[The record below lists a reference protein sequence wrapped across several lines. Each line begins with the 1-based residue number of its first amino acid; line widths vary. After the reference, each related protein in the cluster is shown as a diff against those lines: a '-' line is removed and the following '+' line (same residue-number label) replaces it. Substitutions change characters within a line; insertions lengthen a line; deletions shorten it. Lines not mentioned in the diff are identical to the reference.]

1 MSALNK
7 ANTSGKQFE
16 YHPPFRI
23 GRILRRVLIYSA
35 VTFGALLCLFPFYWM
50 FVVATRPSGEVFS
63 FPPMVVPGPLL
74 LQNIQ
79 NLLKMVP
86 FVRSYGNTLFYA
98 LSVTTL
104 ILFFDSLAGFAF
116 AKYTFPGQN
125 FLFGFLLATMMI
137 PGAVMIIPWFV
148 EMKFFG
154 WLDSYKALII
164 PSAVDAFG
172 IFWMRQFIMDAVPS
186 ELIDAAR
193 IDGAHDFAIY
203 YRIVVPIITPAL
215 GALAIL
221 VFMGCWNNLISPMII
236 LSTPEKFPLTVT
248 LKTMVGLRLSD
259 YGALMS
265 GTLLSVLPIIVV
277 FLMGARRFIS
287 GITAGSIQG
296 M

>member
-1 MSALNK
+1 MSTTP
-7 ANTSGKQFE
+7 TSAKQNE
-16 YHPPFRI
+16 YRSPLHI
-23 GRILRRVLIYSA
+23 GRNLRRAVTYIA

-50 FVVATRPSGEVFS
+50 FVVATRPSGEIFT
-63 FPPMVVPGPLL
+63 FPPMVIPGTLFYE
-74 LQNIQ
+74 NVQ
-79 NLLKMVP
+79 NLLKMAP
-86 FVRSYGNTLFYA
+86 FIRSYSNSLFYA

-104 ILFFDSLAGFAF
+104 VLFFDSLAGFAF
-116 AKYTFPGQN
+116 AKYKFPGQN

-148 EMKFFG
+148 EMKFFN

-164 PSAVDAFG
+164 PGAVDAFG

-186 ELIDAAR
+186 ELLDAAR

-203 YRIVVPIITPAL
+203 YRIVVPIIAPAL

-236 LSTPEKFPLTVT
+236 FSSPEKFPLTVT
-248 LKTMVGLRLSD
+248 LRTLVALRLTD
-259 YGALMS
+259 YGALMA
-265 GTLLSVLPIIVV
+265 GTFLSVLPIIVV
-277 FLMGARRFIS
+277 FLLGARRFIS

>member
-1 MSALNK
+1 MS
-7 ANTSGKQFE
+7 TTYTTGKQTE
-16 YHPPFRI
+16 YHAPFHIR
-23 GRILRRVLIYSA
+23 RILRRAIIYIA

-63 FPPMVVPGPLL
+63 FPPVVVPGTLL
-74 LQNIQ
+74 FENIQ

-86 FVRSYGNTLFYA
+86 FIRSYGNTLFYA

-104 ILFFDSLAGFAF
+104 VLFFDSLAGFAF
-116 AKYTFPGQN
+116 AKYKFPGQN
-125 FLFGFLLATMMI
+125 FLFGFLLATMMV
-137 PGAVMIIPWFV
+137 PGLVMIIPWFV

-172 IFWMRQFIMDAVPS
+172 IFWMRQFIMDAVPT

-193 IDGAHDFAIY
+193 IDGAPDFGIY

-236 LSTPEKFPLTVT
+236 LSSPEKFPLTVT
-248 LKTMVGLRLSD
+248 LKTLVALRLTD

-265 GTLLSVLPIIVV
+265 GTFLSVLPIIVV
-277 FLMGARRFIS
+277 FLLGARRFIS
-287 GITAGSIQG
+287 GITAGSLQG

>member
-1 MSALNK
+1 MSETISSVKPA
-7 ANTSGKQFE
+7 E
-16 YHPPFRI
+16 YHPPIRI
-23 GRILRRVLIYSA
+23 GRILRRSLIYIA

-50 FVVATRPSGEVFS
+50 FVVATRTSGEVFS
-63 FPPMVVPGPLL
+63 FPPIIIPGRLL
-74 LQNIQ
+74 FENIQ
-79 NLLKMVP
+79 NLLKMAP
-86 FVRSYGNTLFYA
+86 FIRSYGNSLFYA

-104 ILFFDSLAGFAF
+104 TLFFDSLAGFAF
-116 AKYTFPGQN
+116 AKYKFPGQN
-125 FLFGFLLATMMI
+125 FLFGFLLATMMV

-148 EMKFFG
+148 EMKFFN

-164 PSAVDAFG
+164 PGAVDAFG
-172 IFWMRQFIMDAVPS
+172 IFWMRQFIMDAVPT

-193 IDGAHDFAIY
+193 IDGAHDFGIY
-203 YRIVVPIITPAL
+203 YRIVVPIISPAL

-221 VFMGCWNNLISPMII
+221 IFMGCWNNLISPMII

-248 LKTMVGLRLSD
+248 LRTLVGIRLTD

-265 GTLLSVLPIIVV
+265 GTFLSVLPIVVV
-277 FLMGARRFIS
+277 FLMGAKRFIS

>member
-1 MSALNK
+1 MSATL
-7 ANTSGKQFE
+7 TSGKQTK
-16 YHPPFRI
+16 YRAPLRI
-23 GRILRRVLIYSA
+23 GRILRRSLTYIA

-50 FVVATRPSGEVFS
+50 FVVATRPSGEVFA
-63 FPPMVVPGPLL
+63 FPPMIAPGTLL
-74 LQNIQ
+74 FENIQ

-86 FVRSYGNTLFYA
+86 FIRSYGNSLFYA

-104 ILFFDSLAGFAF
+104 VLFFDSLAGFAF
-116 AKYTFPGQN
+116 AKYKFPGQN
-125 FLFGFLLATMMI
+125 FLFGFLLATMMV
-137 PGAVMIIPWFV
+137 PGLVMIIPWFV

-172 IFWMRQFIMDAVPS
+172 IFWMRQFIMDAVPT

-193 IDGAHDFAIY
+193 IDGAPDFGIY
-203 YRIVVPIITPAL
+203 YRIVVPIISPAL

-236 LSTPEKFPLTVT
+236 LSTPDKFPLTVT
-248 LKTMVGLRLSD
+248 LKTLVALRLTD

-265 GTLLSVLPIIVV
+265 GTFLSVLPIIVV
-277 FLMGARRFIS
+277 FLLGARRFIS
-287 GITAGSIQG
+287 GITAGSLQG

>member
-1 MSALNK
+1 MSSTY
-7 ANTSGKQFE
+7 TSGKQTE
-16 YHPPFRI
+16 YRAPLHI
-23 GRILRRVLIYSA
+23 GRILRRAITYIA

-50 FVVATRPSGEVFS
+50 FVVATRPSGEIFA
-63 FPPMVVPGPLL
+63 FPPMVIPGTLFYE
-74 LQNIQ
+74 NVQ

-86 FVRSYGNTLFYA
+86 FIRSYSNSLFYA

-116 AKYTFPGQN
+116 AKYKFPGQN

-137 PGAVMIIPWFV
+137 PGLVMIVPWFV
-148 EMKFFG
+148 EMKFFN

-172 IFWMRQFIMDAVPS
+172 IFWMRQFIMDAVPT

-203 YRIVVPIITPAL
+203 YRIVVPIISPAL

-236 LSTPEKFPLTVT
+236 LSSPDKFPLTVT
-248 LKTMVGLRLSD
+248 LKTLVALRLTD

-265 GTLLSVLPIIVV
+265 GTFLSVLPLIMV
-277 FLMGARRFIS
+277 FLLGARRFIS